1 VYVHFVTAPKNLRLH
16 QEVLSKIIFVD
27 VIQLMGKIVLGA
39 GKCVIM
45 MRH

>member
-1 VYVHFVTAPKNLRLH
+1 MPQGLL
-16 QEVLSKIIFVD
+16 LKIIFAD